1 MTRTA
6 PRRAAP
12 RRRSSGAFDQAAYE
26 REVETFAG
34 ERGEA
39 EYANL
44 AGLRAELDLAS
55 VYQRHAG
62 LFSPAAID
70 GLRQAAAGTG
80 PAAGRAQRLLGFAVA
95 GHLEQ
100 AAAPLTDRIA
110 AAESTAV
117 VVWRR
122 ERIGYR
128 RASIRIAEIS
138 DRTERNALDERYRLA
153 IEAINP
159 LREERWLILH
169 GQARTLGA
177 ADYVALMAETS
188 GLDPEALA
196 AGASAFLTESETLY
210 YAALRRYLA
219 LIEIEGGDATKADLS
234 HLLRGRSWDHYFD
247 SARLT
252 EVLARTLT
260 GLGIELAAQ
269 DGITLDFEPRPAKS
283 PRAFCVPVRVPG
295 DVRLIVQPRGGH
307 DDFGSALHEMGHLQH
322 FAHISAR
329 LDPADRYVGDES
341 VTEGWAF
348 LFQYLLAEPEFL
360 AVELR
365 MPADAIPG
373 WLDFSAFRK
382 LYFLR
387 RYAAKLLYELRL
399 HRGGETAVHR
409 AEYAGLL
416 GLLTG
421 VRTPDA
427 GYLADVD
434 DGLYAARYLRA
445 WQAEASLSTGL
456 RDRFGAA
463 WWRSPQA
470 GAFLR
475 ELWSAGLGPSAE
487 DVVASL
493 GYDHLDWRPVLR
505 QIRAQLIGAMSG
517 YGGPNITTRAGSR
530 KV

>member
-6 PRRAAP
+6 PRRAAT
-12 RRRSSGAFDQAAYE
+12 RRRASAAFDQSAYE
-26 REVETFAG
+26 RELEVFAG
-34 ERGEA
+34 EQGEA
-39 EYANL
+39 QFANL
-44 AGLRAELDLAS
+44 AGLSAELDLVP

-62 LFSPAAID
+62 LFSTEAID
-70 GLRQAAAGTG
+70 RLREAAAGSG
-80 PAAGRAQRLLGFAVA
+80 APAARAQRLLGFALT

-100 AAAPLTDRIA
+100 SVAGLTDRIA

-128 RASIRIAEIS
+128 RASVRIAEIS
-138 DRTERNALDERYRLA
+138 DRGERNALDERYRLA
-153 IEAINP
+153 MEAINP
-159 LREERWLILH
+159 LREERWASLH
-169 GQARTLGA
+169 AGARGLGA
-177 ADYVALMAETS
+177 ADYVALIAEAT
-188 GLDPEALA
+188 GLDPEAVA
-196 AGASAFLTESETLY
+196 AGASAFLSDSETLY

-234 HLLRGRSWDHYFD
+234 HLMRGRSWDHYFD
-247 SARLT
+247 SARLMSA
-252 EVLARTLT
+252 LAATLS
-260 GLGIELAAQ
+260 GLGIVLSAQ
-269 DGITLDFEPRPAKS
+269 EGITLDLEPRPSKS
-283 PRAFCVPVRVPG
+283 PRASCIPVRVPG
-295 DVRLIVQPRGGH
+295 DVRLVVQPRGGH
-307 DDFGSALHEMGHLQH
+307 DDYASALHEMGHLQH

-329 LDPADRYVGDES
+329 LAPADRYVGDES

-348 LFQYLLAEPEFL
+348 LFQYLVAEPEWL
-360 AVELR
+360 ANELR
-365 MPADAIPG
+365 MPPDAIPG

-399 HRGGETAVHR
+399 HRGGESTVHR
-409 AEYAGLL
+409 AEYSGLL

-421 VRTPDA
+421 IRTPDA

-445 WQAEASLSTGL
+445 WLLEASLSTAL
-456 RDRFGAA
+456 RDRFGLT
-463 WWRSPQA
+463 WWRAPEA

-475 ELWSAGLGPSAE
+475 EMWADGLGPSAE
-487 DVVASL
+487 DVVAAL

-505 QIRAQLIGAMSG
+505 QIRAQLIGEMSG